1 MKNYTHLLIAFL
13 LCTFCISC
21 NNRVY
26 NNNVFLSQNSIENK
40 TIAILPAEVILSGK
54 LPKGMTDK
62 EKVMQE
68 QSESKFYQ
76 DLLYSEFLDKS
87 KSSKKDKYGVHFINP
102 QEVNNKLS
110 KADFYNNL
118 KEKSNEELATVIGA
132 DMIFLVKINK
142 QRILSDGAAIGID
155 IAEEVLNS
163 VLNPSG
169 GNNNI
174 NSANRTHNISFDAT
188 LIDGKTGTTIG
199 KFSNLRQ
206 ATWNAP
212 PDRILRRNYATITRQ
227 LSVFA
232 LN

>member
-1 MKNYTHLLIAFL
+1 MKNYTHLLIALL
-13 LCTFCISC
+13 LCSFCISC

-26 NNNVFLSQNSIENK
+26 NNRVFLSQNSIENK
-40 TIAILPAEVILSGK
+40 TIAILPAEIILSGK

-62 EKVMQE
+62 EKMMQE

-102 QEVNNKLS
+102 QEVNRKLITS
-110 KADFYNNL
+110 DFYNNL
-118 KEKSNEELATVIGA
+118 KEKSIEEIANVVGA
-132 DMIFLVKINK
+132 DMVFIVKINK
-142 QRILSDGAAIGID
+142 QRLLSDGAAVGID
-155 IAEEVLNS
+155 IAEQVLNS

-169 GNNNI
+169 RNNNI
-174 NSANRTHNISFDAT
+174 NSANRTHNVSFDAT

-199 KFSNLRQ
+199 KFSNLGE
-206 ATWNAP
+206 ASWNAP
-212 PDRILRRNYATITRQ
+212 PDLILRRNYATITRK

>member
-1 MKNYTHLLIAFL
+1 MKNYTHLLIALL
-13 LCTFCISC
+13 LCSFCISC

-26 NNNVFLSQNSIENK
+26 NNRVFLSQNSIENK

-62 EKVMQE
+62 EKIIQE

-76 DLLYSEFLDKS
+76 ELLYSEFLDKS
-87 KSSKKDKYGVHFINP
+87 KSFKKDKYGVHFINP
-102 QEVNNKLS
+102 QEVNSKLI

-118 KEKSNEELATVIGA
+118 KEKSTEEIANVVGA
-132 DMIFLVKINK
+132 DMVFIVKINK
-142 QRILSDGAAIGID
+142 QRLLSDGAAVGID
-155 IAEEVLNS
+155 IAEQVLNS

-169 GNNNI
+169 RNNNI
-174 NSANRTHNISFDAT
+174 NSANRTHNVSFDAT

-199 KFSNLRQ
+199 KFSNLGE
-206 ATWNAP
+206 ASWNAP
-212 PDRILRRNYATITRQ
+212 PDLILRRNYATITRK

>member
-1 MKNYTHLLIAFL
+1 MKNYTHLLIALL
-13 LCTFCISC
+13 LCSFCISC

-26 NNNVFLSQNSIENK
+26 NNRVFLSQNSIENK

-54 LPKGMTDK
+54 LQKGMTDT
-62 EKVMQE
+62 EKMLQE

-76 DLLYSEFLDKS
+76 ELLYSEFLDKS
-87 KSSKKDKYGVHFINP
+87 RSFKKNKYGVHFINP
-102 QEVNNKLS
+102 QEVNSKLI

-118 KEKSNEELATVIGA
+118 KEKSTEEIATTVGA
-132 DMIFLVKINK
+132 DMIFIVKINK
-142 QRILSDGAAIGID
+142 QRLLSDGAAIGID
-155 IAEEVLNS
+155 IAEVVLSS

-169 GNNNI
+169 GNNV

-188 LIDGKTGTTIG
+188 LLDGKTGTTIG
-199 KFSNLRQ
+199 KFSNLGE
-206 ATWNAP
+206 ASWNAP
-212 PDRILRRNYATITRQ
+212 PDLILRRNYATITRK